1 MAGRRV
7 TGLAGIAHALA
18 DSLPAGA
25 EVRVEWLQPT
35 LGPGVDASAPSA
47 QSEAVLED
55 RWLGPESSELRVAVS
70 APQGTALAA
79 SEVWL
84 VGAGPGRQHTE
95 PAR

>member
-1 MAGRRV
+1 MNAALPAVEPAANAQVTGRRV

-55 RWLGPESSELRVAVS
+55 R
-70 APQGTALAA
+70 
-79 SEVWL
+79 
-84 VGAGPGRQHTE
+84 
-95 PAR
+95 